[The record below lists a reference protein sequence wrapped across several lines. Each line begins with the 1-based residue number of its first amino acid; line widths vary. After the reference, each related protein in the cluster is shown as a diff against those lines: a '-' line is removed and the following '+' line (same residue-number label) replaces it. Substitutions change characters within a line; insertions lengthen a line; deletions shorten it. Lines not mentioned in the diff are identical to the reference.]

1 MSRMLKD
8 QAAELERQRQRI
20 QELEELL
27 KRADQERCE
36 LIVQNQKLF
45 EEKAEAEY
53 NFRFVSDMYDQ
64 VVARGQAAEGALRNE
79 RRKFDER
86 AVRQQS
92 WTRASYPALSEAEEW
107 FVNHEGST
115 PIGQH
120 LEVPVL
126 CLRWTQ
132 DKINSKMM
140 FRDDDSVFK
149 LVDQL
154 LRGTRAPSDIRK
166 RLDVAHYSGQLR
178 SLSNRRLSALMMYQA
193 LHRDRTV
200 RVWCRIC
207 NSDTE
212 RFERANDTTTEGW
225 ASRPE
230 TQHFGAPL
238 FRRGEYVLHELNNLA
253 QRHQDSSELIE
264 LLRSLKARGSA
275 REVDGASLT
284 LTAASQSA
292 PQATS
297 RRPASAAPPRR
308 ANRRA

>member
-27 KRADQERCE
+27 KLAAQERCELIVQRCE

-45 EEKAEAEY
+45 EEKAEAED
-53 NFRFVSDMYDQ
+53 NFQCVSELYDK
-64 VVARGQAAEGALRNE
+64 VFARGRAAEEALRNE

-92 WTRASYPALSEAEEW
+92 WTRSSYPALSEAEEW
-107 FVNHEGST
+107 FVNHAGSI

-120 LEVPVL
+120 LEIPVL

-140 FRDDDSVFK
+140 FCDDESVFK

-154 LRGTRAPSDIRK
+154 LRGTRAPSDIREP
-166 RLDVAHYSGQLR
+166 LDVAYYNGQLR
-178 SLSNRRLSALMMYQA
+178 SLSNRRLTALMMYQA

-212 RFERANDTTTEGW
+212 RFERANDTTTEGLGIET
-225 ASRPE
+225 RDGE
-230 TQHFGAPL
+230 TQHFGHPCL
-238 FRRGEYVLHELNNLA
+238 G
-253 QRHQDSSELIE
+253 
-264 LLRSLKARGSA
+264 
-275 REVDGASLT
+275 GAST
-284 LTAASQSA
+284 CC
-292 PQATS
+292 TS
-297 RRPASAAPPRR
+297 
-308 ANRRA
+308 